1 MDIRNS
7 PASDKSVSLKT
18 EMRNHDFVETWKKQ
32 VGSEEAREISLH
44 RILYCHEYTSMKW
57 LTSHN
62 SHPSMCSLYTHN
74 MIPLMQ
80 VAYGNLACGHLTH
93 AIHVVVHFHN
103 KLRSYSLHTFPHTCT
118 LLPTVFNRGA
128 RSWMWYLSI
137 QSYTIIYI
145 YIWVR

>member
-74 MIPLMQ
+74 IIPLMQ
-80 VAYGNLACGHLTH
+80 VAYENLVCGHLSCCSLPQQTQVIFRADLPSH
-93 AIHVVVHFHN
+93 
-103 KLRSYSLHTFPHTCT
+103 LHTSSNSVQSPGSIVNVIPLNTIVYDIYMGT
-118 LLPTVFNRGA
+118 LK
-128 RSWMWYLSI
+128 
-137 QSYTIIYI
+137 
-145 YIWVR
+145 